1 MALDVNLLT
10 TVICIAAS
18 LLILLGVVVLGRRV
32 SWRAA
37 AWWVGL
43 ACLPIAALL
52 SGMVPYLI
60 DVWNSFAAWWQA
72 RTQPLGGAELAGVAL
87 GAVGLVLLIGS
98 RLIPYRKR
106 TPKPKATK
114 GAPTPTGGAGAS
126 AARTR
131 PDYSAPASSA
141 TPTDTTL

>member
-1 MALDVNLLT
+1 MDTTLLT

-18 LLILLGVVVLGRRV
+18 LLVLLGVVLLGRRL

-52 SGMVPYLI
+52 AGMVPYLI
-60 DVWNSFAAWWQA
+60 DAWNSLATWWQQ
-72 RTQPLGGAELAGVAL
+72 RPQPLAGAELAGVAL
-87 GAVGLVLLIGS
+87 GAIGLVLLVGS
-98 RLIPYRKR
+98 RFVPYRKR
-106 TPKPKATK
+106 TPKPKAKK
-114 GAPTPTGGAGAS
+114 GAAASGTPAGAS

-131 PDYSAPASSA
+131 PDYSAPASSV
-141 TPTDTTL
+141 TPTDTTTI